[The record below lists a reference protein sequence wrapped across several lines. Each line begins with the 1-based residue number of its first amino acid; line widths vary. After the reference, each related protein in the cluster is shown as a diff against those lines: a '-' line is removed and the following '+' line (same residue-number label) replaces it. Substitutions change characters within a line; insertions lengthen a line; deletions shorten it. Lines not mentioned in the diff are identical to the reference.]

1 MDLEKQ
7 LHEEL
12 KRHHSINNY
21 GKRFIGEQEEPAD
34 PTDLPTGDE
43 PVGDAPVDDIPSDE
57 PVGDAPVDDI
67 PSDDPVDDAG
77 GVDVE
82 EVDITDLVNMTQN
95 IKNELDAKKGEN
107 DEVIGKMGDLFS
119 KLDDLESKLSQMDNV
134 IAKIDGLE
142 YNVNSLLSASK
153 ASPTT
158 RDSVDVSA
166 KRCCKT
172 FSPGFDT
179 RIAHPDFT
187 GDKPEQRSPEPDDD
201 RKTFDHFEQQ
211 GRSKNDQWNGQRKTD
226 HQQQR

>member
-67 PSDDPVDDAG
+67 PSDDPVGDAPVDDAG

-142 YNVNSLLSASK
+142 NKVETMKEPSAQEKLEMRSLDSYPFNQKPTDFFSQKQLDMK
-153 ASPTT
+153 ASGKNEYILTKQDVEDYNDKEM
-158 RDSVDVSA
+158 RDS
-166 KRCCKT
+166 
-172 FSPGFDT
+172 FNL
-179 RIAHPDFT
+179 
-187 GDKPEQRSPEPDDD
+187 EP
-201 RKTFDHFEQQ
+201 
-211 GRSKNDQWNGQRKTD
+211 NDENEVEW
-226 HQQQR
+226 